1 MLVDLVHLSFGP
13 FHDFHEV
20 IVESFSSVC
29 EHMCAHCCHM
39 LSLAAC
45 LCFLFTV
52 RTVYELNHV
61 CVWSSTRVNSA
72 CFCALNVHTCK
83 VCVCISASS
92 CCVSLCRC
100 AHVCLRTFSHFLIY
114 VSVCVCVCVHIRP
127 LCLCVLVLF
136 LICVC
141 VCVWI
146 MCPVGGC
153 FLCVCSVS
161 LDKVG
166 DISALEQRDTTQQHL
181 ANFPPLSLSRSLS
194 TSLSRS
200 LPRLLYLISLET
212 PSASQEHFLTE
223 T

>member
-1 MLVDLVHLSFGP
+1 MRVCMYIYIYMLVDLVHLSFGP

-20 IVESFSSVC
+20 IVQSFSSVC

-141 VCVWI
+141 VCV
-146 MCPVGGC
+146 CG
-153 FLCVCSVS
+153 LCVLWEAVSCAFVLSVLIKS
-161 LDKVG
+161 G
-166 DISALEQRDTTQQHL
+166 IY
-181 ANFPPLSLSRSLS
+181 
-194 TSLSRS
+194 
-200 LPRLLYLISLET
+200 LL
-212 PSASQEHFLTE
+212 
-223 T
+223 

>member
-13 FHDFHEV
+13 FHDFPEV

-29 EHMCAHCCHM
+29 EHMCAHCRHM

-45 LCFLFTV
+45 LCFLSTV

-61 CVWSSTRVNSA
+61 CVWSSTRVNSV
-72 CFCALNVHTCK
+72 CFCPLNVHTCK

-92 CCVSLCRC
+92 CVFVSMCACVSPHFL
-100 AHVCLRTFSHFLIY
+100 TFSYICF
-114 VSVCVCVCVHIRP
+114 SVCVCVSSHQTSV
-127 LCLCVLVLF
+127 CLCVLVLF

-181 ANFPPLSLSRSLS
+181 ANFPPLSLSLS